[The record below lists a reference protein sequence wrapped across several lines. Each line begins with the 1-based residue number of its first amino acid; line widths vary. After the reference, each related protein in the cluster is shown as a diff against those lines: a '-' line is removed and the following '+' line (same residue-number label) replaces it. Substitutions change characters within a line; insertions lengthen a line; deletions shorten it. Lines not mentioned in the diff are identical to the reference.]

1 MLRMPLLFHTIVFEC
16 RKEIV
21 LGFDE
26 TLFAIPHI
34 IRYLDS
40 LVRVL
45 PEQILK
51 VSWKPSEDAGQSAI
65 TYIVNTTATG
75 MDYMNSTSV
84 THAVTSDIT
93 DLTISGLPQY
103 SVGTVSVWAKN
114 PGTLSK
120 PVILRFRM
128 VNIVTIGKCT

>member
-1 MLRMPLLFHTIVFEC
+1 MLRMPLLFHTIVLEC

-21 LGFDE
+21 LDLDE
-26 TLFAIPHI
+26 SLFAIPHI
-34 IRYLDS
+34 MHYLDS

-45 PEQILK
+45 PEQNLK

-65 TYIVNTTATG
+65 TYIVTTTTTD

-84 THAVTSDIT
+84 THAVTSAIT

-114 PGTLSK
+114 RGTLSK

-128 VNIVTIGKCT
+128 VNIVTIGKYT